1 MPRYEIRL
9 SGSGGQGMITA
20 GIILANAAAIYE
32 NKNAVQSQ
40 SYGPEAR
47 GGASK
52 AEVII
57 SDEEVNFPK
66 VTAPDILVALTQE
79 AYDKYSKDL
88 KKGGILIVDNEL
100 VPKIDAGGFKVYSLP
115 LLADVTEK
123 LGKAQSLNIAAIGAL
138 NAACHVVGGDALLKS
153 VLSMIPKGTE
163 DANKK
168 ALEIGAELAEKAK
181 IK

>member
-1 MPRYEIRL
+1 
-9 SGSGGQGMITA
+9 MITA

-32 NKNAVQSQ
+32 NKNSVQSQ

-66 VTAPDILVALTQE
+66 ITSPNILIALTQE
-79 AYDKYSKDL
+79 AYDKYSQDL
-88 KKGGILIVDNEL
+88 KKGGVLIVDNEL
-100 VPKIDAGGFKVYSLP
+100 VPNIKAEGFEVYSLP
-115 LLADVTEK
+115 LLAAVTEK
-123 LGKAQSLNIAAIGAL
+123 LGKAQSLNIAVIGAL
-138 NAACHVVGGDALLKS
+138 NAVCHVVGDDALLKS

-163 DANKK
+163 EANKK
-168 ALEIGAELAEKAK
+168 ALQIGAELAEKAK
-181 IK
+181 N

>member
-1 MPRYEIRL
+1 MARFEIRL

-57 SDEEVNFPK
+57 SDCEINYPK
-66 VTAPDILVALTQE
+66 VTSPDFLVALTQE
-79 AYDKYSKDL
+79 AYNKYSKDI
-88 KKGGILIVDNEL
+88 KENCLII
-100 VPKIDAGGFKVYSLP
+100 IDSAFVKEYEKSDKVYP
-115 LLADVTEK
+115 MAITETVLER
-123 LGKAQSLNIAAIGAL
+123 LGKELGANIATIAAANYIG
-138 NAACHVVGGDALLKS
+138 NFVSEESLLKS

-163 DANKK
+163 EFNKK
-168 ALEIGAELAEKAK
+168 AFNIGLELAKNAVG
-181 IK
+181 

>member
-1 MPRYEIRL
+1 MSRFEIRL

-32 NKNAVQSQ
+32 NKNSVQSQ

-57 SDEEVNFPK
+57 SSDEINYPK
-66 VTAPDILVALTQE
+66 VTSPDFLVALTQE
-79 AYDKYSKDL
+79 AYDKYSKDI
-88 KKGGILIVDNEL
+88 KDDCLII
-100 VPKIDAGGFKVYSLP
+100 IDSAFVKEYDINNKNIYPMAITETVL
-115 LLADVTEK
+115 EK
-123 LGKAQSLNIAAIGAL
+123 LGKELGSNIATIAAANYIGKFV
-138 NAACHVVGGDALLKS
+138 NEDSLLKS

-163 DANKK
+163 DFNKK
-168 ALEIGAELAEKAK
+168 AFNIGLDLAKN
-181 IK
+181 IVG

>member
-1 MPRYEIRL
+1 MSRFEVRL

-32 NKNAVQSQ
+32 NKNSVQSQ

-57 SDEEVNFPK
+57 SSDEINYPK
-66 VTAPDILVALTQE
+66 VTSPDFLVALTQE
-79 AYDKYSKDL
+79 AYNKYSGDIKNNC
-88 KKGGILIVDNEL
+88 LII
-100 VPKIDAGGFKVYSLP
+100 IDSAFVKEYDENNKNIYP
-115 LLADVTEK
+115 MAITETVLEI
-123 LGKAQSLNIAAIGAL
+123 LGKELGSNIATIAAANYIGKF
-138 NAACHVVGGDALLKS
+138 VSEDSLLKS

-163 DANKK
+163 EFNKK
-168 ALEIGAELAEKAK
+168 AFNIGIDLAKKA
-181 IK
+181 IG